1 MKTDFSVTIQVNIG
15 VTPEVVQLVTAILT
29 KQAPAAIQ
37 APVQASEQENT
48 AAAPGKG
55 RDRKKSDTAPESQE
69 HANGEGQQAD
79 NQEAAPEPA
88 PESQEAPASQ
98 EPNKE
103 PNKELTEE
111 DVREAMNRARCRI
124 EGEDWKDNTDGDLYK
139 KYHRQLNATFKNIS
153 ALLGADKPSAL
164 PANKRADFIAE
175 CDLLIVNDKGE
186 ISKPDAF

>member
-37 APVQASEQENT
+37 APAPASEQENT
-48 AAAPGKG
+48 AAAPGTG
-55 RDRKKSDTAPESQE
+55 RGRKKSDPAPAPESQE
-69 HANGEGQQAD
+69 PANGEGQQAD

-98 EPNKE
+98 E

-139 KYHRQLNATFKNIS
+139 KYHRQLNATFKNNS

-164 PANKRADFIAE
+164 PADKRADFIAE

>member
-37 APVQASEQENT
+37 APAPASDQENT

-55 RDRKKSDTAPESQE
+55 RGRKKSDPAPAPESQE
-69 HANGEGQQAD
+69 PANGEGQQAD

-98 EPNKE
+98 E

-164 PANKRADFIAE
+164 PADKRADFIAE

>member
-1 MKTDFSVTIQVNIG
+1 MRAIARTPQPIKTALLLLRFIFGADDKT
-15 VTPEVVQLVTAILT
+15 TAV
-29 KQAPAAIQ
+29 AN
-37 APVQASEQENT
+37 ENT

-55 RDRKKSDTAPESQE
+55 RGRKKSDPAPTPESQE
-69 HANGEGQQAD
+69 PANGEGQQAD

-98 EPNKE
+98 E

-164 PANKRADFIAE
+164 PADKRADFIAE

>member
-37 APVQASEQENT
+37 VPAPASEQENT

-55 RDRKKSDTAPESQE
+55 RGRKKPDPAPAPESQE
-69 HANGEGQQAD
+69 PA

-88 PESQEAPASQ
+88 PASQ
-98 EPNKE
+98 E

-164 PANKRADFIAE
+164 PADKRADFIAE

-186 ISKPDAF
+186 ISKPEAF

>member
-29 KQAPAAIQ
+29 KQAPAN
-37 APVQASEQENT
+37 EQENT

-55 RDRKKSDTAPESQE
+55 RGRKKSDPAPAPESQE
-69 HANGEGQQAD
+69 PANGEGQQAD

-88 PESQEAPASQ
+88 PASQ
-98 EPNKE
+98 E

-164 PANKRADFIAE
+164 PADKRADFIAE

>member
-29 KQAPAAIQ
+29 KQAPAN
-37 APVQASEQENT
+37 EQENT

-55 RDRKKSDTAPESQE
+55 RGRKKSDHAPESQE
-69 HANGEGQQAD
+69 PANGEGQQAD

-88 PESQEAPASQ
+88 PANQ
-98 EPNKE
+98 E

-164 PANKRADFIAE
+164 PADKRADFIAE

-186 ISKPDAF
+186 ISKPEAF

>member
-37 APVQASEQENT
+37 APASASEQENT

-55 RDRKKSDTAPESQE
+55 RGRKKSDPAPAPESQE
-69 HANGEGQQAD
+69 PANGEGQQAD
-79 NQEAAPEPA
+79 NQEA
-88 PESQEAPASQ
+88 PASQ
-98 EPNKE
+98 E

-164 PANKRADFIAE
+164 PSDKRADFIAE

>member
-29 KQAPAAIQ
+29 KQAPAN
-37 APVQASEQENT
+37 EQENT

-55 RDRKKSDTAPESQE
+55 RGRKKSDHAPESQE
-69 HANGEGQQAD
+69 PANGEGQQAD

-88 PESQEAPASQ
+88 PANQ
-98 EPNKE
+98 E

-164 PANKRADFIAE
+164 PADKRADFIAE

>member
-29 KQAPAAIQ
+29 KQAPA
-37 APVQASEQENT
+37 
-48 AAAPGKG
+48 
-55 RDRKKSDTAPESQE
+55 SQ
-69 HANGEGQQAD
+69 
-79 NQEAAPEPA
+79 
-88 PESQEAPASQ
+88 
-98 EPNKE
+98 E

-153 ALLGADKPSAL
+153 DLLGADKPSAL
-164 PANKRADFIAE
+164 PADKRADFIAE

>member
-37 APVQASEQENT
+37 APAPASGQENT

-55 RDRKKSDTAPESQE
+55 RGRKKSDHATESQE
-69 HANGEGQQAD
+69 PANGEGQQADNQEPANGEGQQAD

-88 PESQEAPASQ
+88 PASQ
-98 EPNKE
+98 
-103 PNKELTEE
+103 ELTEE

-164 PANKRADFIAE
+164 PADKRADFIAE

>member
-29 KQAPAAIQ
+29 KQAPAN
-37 APVQASEQENT
+37 EQENT

-55 RDRKKSDTAPESQE
+55 RGRKKSDHAPESQE
-69 HANGEGQQAD
+69 PANGEGQQAD
-79 NQEAAPEPA
+79 NQEAAPE
-88 PESQEAPASQ
+88 SQEAPASQ
-98 EPNKE
+98 E

-164 PANKRADFIAE
+164 PADKRADFIAE

-186 ISKPDAF
+186 ISKPEAF

>member
-15 VTPEVVQLVTAILT
+15 VTSEVVQLVTAILT

-37 APVQASEQENT
+37 VPAPASEQENT

-55 RDRKKSDTAPESQE
+55 RGRKKPDPA
-69 HANGEGQQAD
+69 
-79 NQEAAPEPA
+79 PA
-88 PESQEAPASQ
+88 PESQEPANGEEQQADSQETAPEPAPASQ
-98 EPNKE
+98 E

-164 PANKRADFIAE
+164 PADKRADFIAE

>member
-29 KQAPAAIQ
+29 KQAPAN
-37 APVQASEQENT
+37 EQENT

-55 RDRKKSDTAPESQE
+55 RGRKKSDHAPESQE
-69 HANGEGQQAD
+69 PANGEGQQAD

-98 EPNKE
+98 E

-164 PANKRADFIAE
+164 PADKRADFIAE

>member
-29 KQAPAAIQ
+29 KQAPAN
-37 APVQASEQENT
+37 EQENT
-48 AAAPGKG
+48 AVAPGKG
-55 RDRKKSDTAPESQE
+55 RGRKKSDHAPESQE
-69 HANGEGQQAD
+69 PANGEGQQAD
-79 NQEAAPEPA
+79 NQEAASEP
-88 PESQEAPASQ
+88 APASQ
-98 EPNKE
+98 E

-164 PANKRADFIAE
+164 PADKRADFIAE

-186 ISKPDAF
+186 ISKPEAF

>member
-29 KQAPAAIQ
+29 KQAPAN
-37 APVQASEQENT
+37 EQENT

-55 RDRKKSDTAPESQE
+55 RGRKKSDHAPESQE
-69 HANGEGQQAD
+69 PANGEGQQAD
-79 NQEAAPEPA
+79 NQEAAPEN
-88 PESQEAPASQ
+88 QEAPASQ
-98 EPNKE
+98 E

-164 PANKRADFIAE
+164 PADKRADFIAE

-186 ISKPDAF
+186 ISKPEAF

>member
-29 KQAPAAIQ
+29 KQAPAN
-37 APVQASEQENT
+37 EQENT

-55 RDRKKSDTAPESQE
+55 RGRKKSDPAPAPESQE
-69 HANGEGQQAD
+69 PANGEGQQAD

-88 PESQEAPASQ
+88 PANQ
-98 EPNKE
+98 E

-164 PANKRADFIAE
+164 PADKRADFIAE

>member
-37 APVQASEQENT
+37 APAPASEQENT

-55 RDRKKSDTAPESQE
+55 RGRKKSDPAPAPESQE
-69 HANGEGQQAD
+69 PANGEGQQAD
-79 NQEAAPEPA
+79 NQEAALEPA

-98 EPNKE
+98 E

-164 PANKRADFIAE
+164 PADKRADFIAE

>member
-15 VTPEVVQLVTAILT
+15 VTPEVAQLVTAILT
-29 KQAPAAIQ
+29 KQAPAN
-37 APVQASEQENT
+37 EQENT

-55 RDRKKSDTAPESQE
+55 RGRKKSDHAPESQE
-69 HANGEGQQAD
+69 PANGEGQQTD

-88 PESQEAPASQ
+88 PA
-98 EPNKE
+98 NKE

-164 PANKRADFIAE
+164 PADKRADFIAE

>member
-29 KQAPAAIQ
+29 KQAPAN
-37 APVQASEQENT
+37 EQENT

-55 RDRKKSDTAPESQE
+55 RGRKKSDHAPESQE
-69 HANGEGQQAD
+69 PANGEGQQAD

-88 PESQEAPASQ
+88 PANQ
-98 EPNKE
+98 E

-164 PANKRADFIAE
+164 PAEKRADFIAE

-186 ISKPDAF
+186 ISKPEAF

>member
-37 APVQASEQENT
+37 APAPASGQENT

-55 RDRKKSDTAPESQE
+55 RGRKKSDTAPESQE

-79 NQEAAPEPA
+79 NQEAAPEHA
-88 PESQEAPASQ
+88 PESQ
-98 EPNKE
+98 E

-164 PANKRADFIAE
+164 PADKRADFIAE

>member
-29 KQAPAAIQ
+29 KQAPAN
-37 APVQASEQENT
+37 EQENT
-48 AAAPGKG
+48 TAAPGKG
-55 RDRKKSDTAPESQE
+55 RGRKKSDHASESQE
-69 HANGEGQQAD
+69 PANGEGQQAD

-88 PESQEAPASQ
+88 PANQEH
-98 EPNKE
+98 
-103 PNKELTEE
+103 NKELTEE

-164 PANKRADFIAE
+164 PADKRADFIAE
-175 CDLLIVNDKGE
+175 CDLLVVNDKGE

>member
-37 APVQASEQENT
+37 APAPASEQENT

-55 RDRKKSDTAPESQE
+55 RGRKKSDHAPESQE
-69 HANGEGQQAD
+69 PANGEGQQAD

-88 PESQEAPASQ
+88 PASQ
-98 EPNKE
+98 E

-164 PANKRADFIAE
+164 PADKRADFIAE

>member
-37 APVQASEQENT
+37 APAPASEQENT

-55 RDRKKSDTAPESQE
+55 RGRKKSNPAPAPESQE
-69 HANGEGQQAD
+69 PANGEGQQAD

-88 PESQEAPASQ
+88 PESQ
-98 EPNKE
+98 E

-164 PANKRADFIAE
+164 PADKRADFIAE

-186 ISKPDAF
+186 ISKPEAF

>member
-15 VTPEVVQLVTAILT
+15 ITPEVVQLVTAILT

-37 APVQASEQENT
+37 APAPASEQENT

-55 RDRKKSDTAPESQE
+55 RGRKKPEP
-69 HANGEGQQAD
+69 ANGEGQQAD
-79 NQEAAPEPA
+79 NQEVAPEPA

-98 EPNKE
+98 E

-164 PANKRADFIAE
+164 PADKRADFIAE

>member
-15 VTPEVVQLVTAILT
+15 LTPEVVQLVTAILT
-29 KQAPAAIQ
+29 KQAPAN
-37 APVQASEQENT
+37 EQENT

-55 RDRKKSDTAPESQE
+55 RGRKKSDHAPESQE
-69 HANGEGQQAD
+69 PANGEGQQAD

-88 PESQEAPASQ
+88 PANQ
-98 EPNKE
+98 E

-164 PANKRADFIAE
+164 PADKRADFIAE

>member
-37 APVQASEQENT
+37 APAPASEQENT

-55 RDRKKSDTAPESQE
+55 RGRKKSDPA
-69 HANGEGQQAD
+69 
-79 NQEAAPEPA
+79 PA

-98 EPNKE
+98 E

-164 PANKRADFIAE
+164 PADKRADFIAE

>member
-29 KQAPAAIQ
+29 KQAPAN
-37 APVQASEQENT
+37 EQENT

-55 RDRKKSDTAPESQE
+55 RGRKKSDHAPESQE
-69 HANGEGQQAD
+69 PANGEGQQAD

-88 PESQEAPASQ
+88 PANQES
-98 EPNKE
+98 
-103 PNKELTEE
+103 NKELTEE

-164 PANKRADFIAE
+164 PADKRADFIAE